1 MRDGVVGTCAQV
13 ADIGH
18 LYAPKQVHIKWSER
32 LEEEM
37 WLQGDVE
44 KRRNMKVRP
53 ALCRVR
59 VRVCARVSVCVC
71 GACVMLQ
78 RCMWR
83 KPRRKQTWGRVEHA
97 REAKCASSSGARGRW
112 RRGSCVGKVGGW
124 MGGWPLRSAPTRAG
138 PFTLTRLSQL
148 ALSGQ
153 AWHAQ
158 DLI

>member
-1 MRDGVVGTCAQV
+1 MRDGVGVVCAWTCAQV

-53 ALCRVR
+53 SLCRVR
-59 VRVCARVSVCVC
+59 VRVCARVRVCVC

-83 KPRRKQTWGRVEHA
+83 K
-97 REAKCASSSGARGRW
+97 
-112 RRGSCVGKVGGW
+112 
-124 MGGWPLRSAPTRAG
+124 LRSKQR
-138 PFTLTRLSQL
+138 
-148 ALSGQ
+148 
-153 AWHAQ
+153 
-158 DLI
+158 

>member
-53 ALCRVR
+53 ALCRVCVR
-59 VRVCARVSVCVC
+59 VRARVSVCVC

-78 RCMWR
+78 RCM
-83 KPRRKQTWGRVEHA
+83 
-97 REAKCASSSGARGRW
+97 
-112 RRGSCVGKVGGW
+112 
-124 MGGWPLRSAPTRAG
+124 
-138 PFTLTRLSQL
+138 
-148 ALSGQ
+148 
-153 AWHAQ
+153 
-158 DLI
+158 